1 MNGQRKSDGP
11 IVPMK
16 SPNKAG
22 QPAAEGAEGKGSAK
36 GNLRQQNAP
45 WTQSQN
51 GAPSALERI
60 RQAARRDRKKRF
72 TTLLHHIY
80 DLEALERASLG
91 LERQAAPEKLHRA
104 AADDPQATAS
114 EAERGQG

>member
-16 SPNKAG
+16 SPNNAG

-60 RQAARRDRKKRF
+60 RQAPP
-72 TTLLHHIY
+72 
-80 DLEALERASLG
+80 EATWRHYL
-91 LERQAAPEKLHRA
+91 RQEPDAGKPLVRIRGGG
-104 AADDPQATAS
+104 
-114 EAERGQG
+114 RGQPRSLLRPKALNEE